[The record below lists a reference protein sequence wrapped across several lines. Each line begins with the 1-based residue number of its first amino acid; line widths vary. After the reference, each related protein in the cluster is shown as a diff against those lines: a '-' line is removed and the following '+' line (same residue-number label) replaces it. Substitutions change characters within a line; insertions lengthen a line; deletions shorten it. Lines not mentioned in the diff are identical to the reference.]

1 MTTELFKKR
10 IQTEVNKFILH
21 DDLIALAKAQ
31 VMIGEVLK
39 KEEFPFDNYKRELA
53 PYPYKE

>member
-10 IQTEVNKFILH
+10 IQTEINKFMLN

-31 VMIGEVLK
+31 VMIEEVLK
-39 KEEFPFDNYKRELA
+39 KEEFPFDNYKSELT
-53 PYPYKE
+53 PYPYKK